1 MFYPDMS
8 HIWNS
13 DTESKYPDPDRTT
26 RLDSIRSGRI
36 GGFTADSLQREQ
48 WRRDYYEYVGQQEST
63 FSIYG
68 LLPSDIDAWAAKNGL
83 ALRDPSGNDV
93 HQEIPEGSGE
103 TPQPSRSSGDPEIQ
117 GFPAPQST
125 IEEIHRLLKPY
136 QRPFSEE
143 S

>member
-13 DTESKYPDPDRTT
+13 DTEGKYPDPDRTA
-26 RLDSIRSGRI
+26 RLASIRSGLI

-48 WRRDYYEYVGQQEST
+48 VRRDYYEYIGEQQGT
-63 FSIYG
+63 FSLHGISE
-68 LLPSDIDAWAAKNGL
+68 SD
-83 ALRDPSGNDV
+83 LRAFLDSKGNNV

-103 TPQPSRSSGDPEIQ
+103 TPHPSRSSGDPEVQ
-117 GFPAPQST
+117 GFPVPQST

-136 QRPFSEE
+136 QSFFQSDAPNSEE